1 MCYLVAKLILRALV
15 VAVAAAAAVAAEAV
29 AGRRAAV
36 TGATD
41 NQLLALTAPVVG
53 VAAGA
58 QRAGVAAL
66 ARAGKRAFHN
76 IL

>member
-29 AGRRAAV
+29 AGRRTAV
-36 TGATD
+36 AGAPD

-53 VAAGA
+53 VTAGA
-58 QRAGVAAL
+58 QRTGAAAL
-66 ARAGKRAFHN
+66 ARPVKRSF
-76 IL
+76 